1 MDSEEYLNHFGP
13 TVGDRFRLGDTEL
26 LAEVEED
33 HITYGDES
41 VVGGG
46 KVVRDGLGHASGSAH
61 GNVVD
66 WVLTN
71 ATIVDPI
78 LGIVKADIGIKDGW
92 IVGIGNSGNPETMSF
107 VDSDL
112 VIGGN
117 TEPFDCKGMIVTAG
131 GLDIHL
137 HFFSGD
143 LPRHALSTGITTML
157 GGGTGPVFPIATT
170 GPENLKMMHKAGEEW
185 PINFGFYGNGSA
197 HEPETIEEQARAGAC
212 GFKIHEDW
220 GAMPETIDTALDVG
234 DEHDVQIILHT
245 DTLNESGYFEDTF
258 DAIGGRNIHL
268 FHIEGAGGGHAP
280 DLLEGVGHENVLP
293 SSTNPTNPYTT
304 NTADEHLDMIM
315 TVHHLDPDSPEDV
328 AFADSR
334 IRPETIAAEDVLHDM
349 GAISMMTSDSMGM
362 GRAGEVIS
370 RTWQTAHQMKEQRG
384 PLPEDEGTG
393 NDNHRIKRYIAKYT
407 INPAI
412 TAGIDD
418 YVGSLEPGKLAD
430 IVLWDPAFFGVK
442 PELVFKGG
450 FPTWANTGEANAAS
464 MWAEPMMQRP
474 MYGAKG
480 EAPKANSIHF
490 ASEAAV
496 ENDVQETIGLDT
508 PVVPV
513 HGIRGLT
520 KGDMVLNE
528 YCPSDIDVDVET
540 FEVTID
546 GEPITCEPTESV
558 PLAQRYLL

>member
-13 TVGDRFRLGDTEL
+13 TVGDRFRLGDTGL

-71 ATIVDPI
+71 ATIVDPV

-117 TEPFDCKGMIVTAG
+117 TEPFDCKGMIVTPG

-137 HFFSGD
+137 HFFSAD
-143 LPRHALSTGITTML
+143 LPRHAISSGITTML

-185 PINFGFYGNGSA
+185 PINFGFYGNASA
-197 HEPETIEEQARAGAC
+197 HEPETIEEQTRAGAC

-220 GAMPETIDTALDVG
+220 GAMPETIDTALEVG
-234 DEHDVQIILHT
+234 DEHDVQIIVHT

-362 GRAGEVIS
+362 GRAAEVIS
-370 RTWQTAHQMKEQRG
+370 RTWQTAHHMKQQRG
-384 PLPEDEGTG
+384 PLPEDEGTE
-393 NDNHRIKRYIAKYT
+393 NDNQRIKRYIAKYT

-430 IVLWDPAFFGVK
+430 IVLWDPAFFGLK

-496 ENDVQETIGLDT
+496 ENDIQEKIGLDT
-508 PVVPV
+508 PIVPV

-520 KGDMVLNE
+520 KSDMVRND
-528 YCPSDIDVDVET
+528 YCPSDIDVDAET

-546 GEPITCEPTESV
+546 GEPVTCEPTDSV